1 MLRQWQRIAWVAALG
16 SAAAT
21 PVAAEAPMDIG
32 ILTCALAETAR
43 ALPGAPIDEGAAAEP
58 ARDMHCWFRPFQ
70 QGPEETYV
78 GTARGAGQVRELFK
92 KRVIIWTVTGTPSTR
107 ASPGLL
113 QQAYAADPKAAPGF
127 APPLIGEARAELI
140 LRPLAEQDLP
150 APNQKV
156 QPLDAIIVSVELTL
170 KSSPG

>member
-1 MLRQWQRIAWVAALG
+1 MLRQWQWIAWFAALG
-16 SAAAT
+16 SAVAT

-32 ILTCALAETAR
+32 ILTCALAETVR
-43 ALPGAPIDEGAAAEP
+43 AVPGAPIDGGTATEQ
-58 ARDMHCWFRPFQ
+58 ARDMHCWFRPFH

-78 GTARGAGQVRELFK
+78 GTVRGAGQVRELFK
-92 KRVIIWTVTGTPSTR
+92 NGVIIWTVTGTPSTR

-113 QQAYAADPKAAPGF
+113 QQVYAADPKGEPGF

-140 LRPLAEQDLP
+140 LHSLADQELP
-150 APNQKV
+150 VPNEKV
-156 QPLDAIIVSVELTL
+156 QPLDAIIISVELTL

>member
-1 MLRQWQRIAWVAALG
+1 MLRQWQWIAWFAALG
-16 SAAAT
+16 STAT

-32 ILTCALAETAR
+32 ILTCALAETVIAV
-43 ALPGAPIDEGAAAEP
+43 PGAPIDEGAATES
-58 ARDMHCWFRPFQ
+58 ARDIHCWFRPFRL
-70 QGPEETYV
+70 GPEETYV
-78 GTARGAGQVRELFK
+78 GTVRGAGQVRELFK

-127 APPLIGEARAELI
+127 APTLIGEARAELT
-140 LRPLAEQDLP
+140 LQPMADQELP
-150 APNQKV
+150 VPNEKM
-156 QPLDAIIVSVELTL
+156 QPLDAIIISVELTL

>member
-1 MLRQWQRIAWVAALG
+1 MLRQRQWIAWFALLG
-16 SAAAT
+16 AAAAT

-43 ALPGAPIDEGAAAEP
+43 AVPEAPIDEGAATEQ
-58 ARDMHCWFRPFQ
+58 ARDMHCWFRPFH

-78 GTARGAGQVRELFK
+78 GTVRGVGKVRELFK

-140 LRPLAEQDLP
+140 LQPLSGEELP
-150 APNQKV
+150 APNEKV
-156 QPLDAIIVSVELTL
+156 QPLDAIIISVELML
-170 KSSPG
+170 RSSPG